1 MFTKKATIS
10 ELSQIVK
17 IGKLTEAQEK
27 YLETV
32 EPEEKNDNPD
42 ENNDTTIV
50 IDNPICPWFTCCY

>member
-17 IGKLTEAQEK
+17 NGKLTPAQEK

-32 EPEEKNDNPD
+32 ETEEKNENPD
-42 ENNDTTIV
+42 EQGDTTV
-50 IDNPICPWFTCCY
+50 EIDNPICPWFTCCY